1 MNATPDEP
9 GEQVGDQLSS
19 DDLDR
24 KQSMLEFT
32 YKEVLDATKHQDDK
46 IGRLLTVI
54 AFLTAGV
61 LGLANLAGGR
71 RIDAIFL
78 LGQVRLPLVIICLS
92 AFLFSIL
99 ITVILLLVSFATP
112 LRLPGDKPEAS
123 RPDVGAVQDVRV
135 SQLYFS
141 EISKI
146 SLREWRHKWDG
157 TGDVDALKRERFDAF
172 VRETHNLSVRT
183 NFKYDRTTE
192 AISVFA
198 IALLAFALGV
208 AFTCIATVSP
218 ETGDATNPI
227 RFGGLGPV
235 LLAAVLGVYTF
246 VQLLGQQRYRVQD
259 VDDVYPPGDD
269 VSLVVRVRGELL
281 LVGALPA
288 AIGSLVL
295 VTSDWPRWLAVG
307 LVVATMATTLLALF
321 MRIWSG
327 PNRVVFMVAQAA
339 KLAWAVPVLVAAGVI
354 GIRTGAYWIQVV
366 AAVLAAVGLFLLG
379 ALSPTLIARR
389 RRRSYLDRRAKAK
402 KDGIDWA
409 KGLRDIS

>member
-1 MNATPDEP
+1 MNDTPEKP
-9 GEQVGDQLSS
+9 APS
-19 DDLDR
+19 DLDR
-24 KQSMLEFT
+24 KQTMLEFT

-71 RIDAIFL
+71 RVDAIFL
-78 LGQVRLPLVIICLS
+78 LGQVRLPLVMICLT

-112 LRLPGDKPEAS
+112 LRLPGE
-123 RPDVGAVQDVRV
+123 RPDPNRPETDAVQDVQV

-141 EISKI
+141 HISKI
-146 SLREWRHKWDG
+146 SRREWRHKWE
-157 TGDVDALKRERFDAF
+157 GDADALKAERLAAF
-172 VRETHNLSVRT
+172 VEETHNLSVRT

-208 AFTCIATVSP
+208 AFTCIATVSGAA
-218 ETGDATNPI
+218 GDATNPI
-227 RFGGLGPV
+227 ELGVLGPV

-246 VQLLGQQRYRVQD
+246 VQLLGQQRYRFQD
-259 VDDVYPPGDD
+259 VDDIYPPGDD
-269 VSLVVRVRGELL
+269 TSLVVRVRGEFL
-281 LVGALPA
+281 LVGALPV
-288 AIGSLVL
+288 AIGSMVL
-295 VTSDWPRWLAVG
+295 VTSEWPRALAVA
-307 LVVATMATTLLALF
+307 LLVATMATTLAALF

-327 PNRVVFMVAQAA
+327 PERVGFMVRQAA

-354 GIRTGAYWIQVV
+354 GLGTGAYWIQLL
-366 AAVLAAVGLFLLG
+366 AAVSASVGLFLLG
-379 ALSPTLIARR
+379 ALSPTVVARR

-402 KDGIDWA
+402 KDGIGWA
-409 KGLRDIS
+409 TGLRDLG